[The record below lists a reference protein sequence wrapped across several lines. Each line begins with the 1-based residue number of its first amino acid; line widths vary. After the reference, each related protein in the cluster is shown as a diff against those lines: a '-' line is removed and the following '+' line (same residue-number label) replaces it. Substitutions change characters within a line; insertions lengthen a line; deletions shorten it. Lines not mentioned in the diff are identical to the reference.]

1 MKSEVTALDSSAT
14 WPPGALVVQDS
25 VSELLRFNEES
36 IVLEFYL
43 TRIIPHEIRKA
54 KKVGLCGLARGVHT
68 ESFYKRLAGAVD
80 GTIDVRVMERDN
92 EVKNLLRIR
101 NLKGQPHDTRWHEIA
116 IKTERRN
123 NPSQSAVL
131 VDIDAAPDFLLSHA
145 ITFIDH

>member
-116 IKTERRN
+116 IKPNGETTLVN
-123 NPSQSAVL
+123 QQS
-131 VDIDAAPDFLLSHA
+131 
-145 ITFIDH
+145 

>member
-68 ESFYKRLAGAVD
+68 EAFYKRLAGAVD

-101 NLKGQPHDTRWHEIA
+101 NLKGQPPDTRWHEIA
-116 IKTERRN
+116 IKPNGETTLVN
-123 NPSQSAVL
+123 QQS
-131 VDIDAAPDFLLSHA
+131 
-145 ITFIDH
+145 